1 MRAKVTALHKWEE
14 NLQSVNYVES
24 RGIEQGSRKELYKTA
39 FRRRKFDEAGD
50 MGESRLAILF
60 LRSEMCLMCL

>member
-39 FRRRKFDEAGD
+39 FRRRKLMKRGTW
-50 MGESRLAILF
+50 ESRLGILF
-60 LRSEMCLMCL
+60 LRSEMCL